1 MSISIYQLKPR
12 FQQLLKPSLCWLNNR
27 GVTPNQVT
35 IAAILLSIVYGGVL
49 TFIPWHGFW
58 LVLPLI
64 LLLRMALNAIDGMLA
79 NHSDKKSN
87 LGALLN
93 EIGDQISDLA
103 LYLPFIVLPA
113 LNPLLLLA
121 TLFCAQLA
129 EFAGVLAHSLNVTRR
144 FDGPMGK
151 SDRAVA
157 FSLLAFMHWYQAEA
171 IWLNILLIL
180 VLLLSVV
187 TIFNRLHKAL
197 VASRPATP

>member
-12 FQQLLKPSLCWLNNR
+12 FQQLFKPSLCRLNNR

-35 IAAILLSIVYGGVL
+35 IVAMLLSIGYGIAL
-49 TFIPWHGFW
+49 AFIPWHGLW
-58 LVLPLI
+58 LALPLI

-79 NHSDKKSN
+79 NHSGNKTN

-93 EIGDQISDLA
+93 EMGDQVSDLA
-103 LYLPFIVLPA
+103 LYLPFIILPA
-113 LNPLLLLA
+113 INPLLLLA

-151 SDRAVA
+151 SDRAAA
-157 FSLLAFMHWYQAEA
+157 FSLLAFMHWYQAA
-171 IWLNILLIL
+171 PLWLNILLMLI
-180 VLLLSVV
+180 LLLSAV
-187 TIFNRLHKAL
+187 TIFNRLRNAL